1 MQLQQQDWT
10 PQQQAIHELR
20 NRYQR
25 GELSF
30 GDYESAF
37 DKLLQAK
44 TMEECQVVLQ
54 QLPPSSVYSLL
65 PLEVQS
71 QPQIARLAP
80 TQWIVSLI
88 GDLKRIRHPWKVA
101 EQTTALMGIGDVE
114 LDLSLAALPRSATLQ
129 VYALIGDVKI
139 YVPRSL
145 HVTVSTTAVL
155 GEASALGQKAEGF
168 IAHSS
173 VERAAEATLDGTAAP
188 YLDIQAHILIGEV
201 RVVQVDNAVLIEKMS
216 KKQGKKHNKKAARLK
231 YEADSLEIPQ
241 AE

>member
-30 GDYESAF
+30 EDYESAF

-44 TMEECQVVLQ
+44 TMEECWAVLQ
-54 QLPPSSVYSLL
+54 QLPPSPAYALQTVET
-65 PLEVQS
+65 PS
-71 QPQIARLAP
+71 QPPAVQLAP

-101 EQTTALMGIGDVE
+101 QQTTAFMGIGDIE
-114 LDLSLAALPRSATLQ
+114 LDLSLAALPQSATLQ
-129 VYALIGDVKI
+129 VYAFIGDVKI
-139 YVPRSL
+139 YVPRSV
-145 HVTVSTTAVL
+145 HVTVSTTALL

-173 VERAAEATLDGTAAP
+173 SERAAEATLDAAAP
-188 YLDIQAHILIGEV
+188 YLDIQAHILLGEV
-201 RVVQVDNAVLIEKMS
+201 RVVQVDNPVVIEKMS
-216 KKQGKKHNKKAARLK
+216 KKQGKKNNKKASRLK
-231 YEADSLEIPQ
+231 YEADYIELPRPE
-241 AE
+241 